1 MRMFLHDYFCF
12 SRSERRGTL
21 VFAVL
26 IVLVFFFPYV
36 YNALRRPAVYPA
48 DPEFIDEINALFTAN
63 DSISED
69 TVPLVLS
76 SPGRQGIDTSSL
88 TIQRSVVNPS
98 YSGGMIIEVNS
109 ADTAGLMQIRGIGEV
124 LSRRIIRY
132 RDILGGYADL
142 QQLREVY
149 GIDDERH
156 GEIVPY
162 LTADTR
168 YLIRIDVNTAEFS
181 VLLRHPY
188 LNFEQVSQLF
198 RLRDRQP
205 IGSLVDLQELPAF
218 SEADIEKLSPYLSF

>member
-1 MRMFLHDYFCF
+1 
-12 SRSERRGTL
+12 
-21 VFAVL
+21 
-26 IVLVFFFPYV
+26 VLVFFFPYV

-76 SPGRQGIDTSSL
+76 SPGRQGSDTSSL

-124 LSRRIIRY
+124 LY
-132 RDILGGYADL
+132 
-142 QQLREVY
+142 
-149 GIDDERH
+149 
-156 GEIVPY
+156 
-162 LTADTR
+162 TR

-181 VLLRHPY
+181 VLLSI
-188 LNFEQVSQLF
+188 LT
-198 RLRDRQP
+198 
-205 IGSLVDLQELPAF
+205 
-218 SEADIEKLSPYLSF
+218 

>member
-26 IVLVFFFPYV
+26 IVLAFFFPYV
-36 YNALRRPAVYPA
+36 YNALRGPAVYRA
-48 DPEFIDEINALFTAN
+48 DPEFIDEINALFIAN

-69 TVPLVLS
+69 TIRLVSL
-76 SPGRQGIDTSSL
+76 SPGRQGSDTSSR
-88 TIQRSVVNPS
+88 TIQRSEANPS
-98 YSGGMIIEVNS
+98 YSSVSIIEINS

-156 GEIVPY
+156 SEIVPY

-168 YLIRIDVNTAEFS
+168 YLIKIDVNTDEFS
-181 VLLRHPY
+181 VMLRHPY

-198 RLRDRQP
+198 RLRDRQLIESP
-205 IGSLVDLQELPAF
+205 VDLLKLPAY